1 MRTILILCLVIPAQE
16 TRRTSPIDA
25 AVRGIQGYD
34 VKRQAPLSDDGE
46 FLRRAM
52 LDLVGSPPN
61 AEQTRAFVA
70 DASPNKRAAKKKHAA
85 RPS

>member
-1 MRTILILCLVIPAQE
+1 MRLALILCLLVQE
-16 TRRTSPIDA
+16 PRRTSPIDT

-52 LDLVGSPPN
+52 LDLVGSPPS
-61 AEQTRAFVA
+61 ADQTRAFVA
-70 DASPNKRAAKKKHAA
+70 DPAPGKRAAKID
-85 RPS
+85 